1 MSYVLTGVQHLK
13 SGDVVIPALGFETKD
28 AYLQRYHHEMD
39 YAMSNE
45 DFLGLG
51 IKVYDTASVQ
61 DVLID
66 NWVREVVHTE
76 SEEEKE
82 E

>member
-1 MSYVLTGVQHLK
+1 MSYVFTGVQHLK

-28 AYLQRYHHEMD
+28 AYLQKYHHEMD
-39 YAMSNE
+39 YAMNNE

-51 IKVYDTASVQ
+51 IKVYDTVSVQ

-66 NWVREVVHTE
+66 NWVREASDVE
-76 SEEEKE
+76 DDLS
-82 E
+82 